1 MFGLGVAST
10 RDDLARSFLEG
21 VAVSYLLVKNRLDP
35 DNQIKEFRLGGG
47 GTANLP
53 WMQIMADTLNL
64 PIVLT
69 QNPEMGIIGAA
80 CLARYGDGDDLQACS
95 RRIMKESHV
104 IEPIEKNVHLYEEI
118 ADRYFSVR
126 DSLREPLLA
135 RRGLGPAR
143 RQRTKPI
150 AKPLPLVR
158 EGW

>member
-1 MFGLGVAST
+1 M
-10 RDDLARSFLEG
+10 
-21 VAVSYLLVKNRLDP
+21 K
-35 DNQIKEFRLGGG
+35 
-47 GTANLP
+47 
-53 WMQIMADTLNL
+53 
-64 PIVLT
+64 
-69 QNPEMGIIGAA
+69 GA
-80 CLARYGDGDDLQACS
+80 
-95 RRIMKESHV
+95 HV
-104 IEPIEKNVHLYEEI
+104 IEPIEKNVHIYEEI